1 MQKTFFTAVL
11 TAVMAAMS
19 CTETSAQ
26 TLKASF
32 TDVGNDTI
40 LVSVM
45 GADPKT
51 GSRRDTLLAKDGKFE
66 YSLKDNK
73 PARAQFYAI
82 QHLAPNKPEYKPFG
96 MVLVP
101 GEHAV
106 VSGTTDNFTI
116 TGSAFYTE
124 YGKAVAPL
132 NAFDR
137 ERAAVIAKYR
147 PQLSDEKADPA
158 IVEKLRAECAQLV
171 SAISEK
177 RKAATIDYIKAHP
190 SSDVSVALVTDMGL
204 NSIEEGVKLLTD
216 AARQSSIAPLYKNVL
231 EEIKAYREKKAK
243 GMALEGKPA
252 PSFTLND
259 INGKPLKLESLRGK
273 YVVLDFWGSWCGWC
287 IKGIPEMKK
296 YYDKYKD
303 KMEILGIDCNDTE
316 AKWKAAVAK
325 HELAWKHVRNAGQ
338 TDVTKLYYI
347 QGYPTK
353 IIVAPD
359 GVVKKVAVGE
369 DPEFYKYLDS
379 LFK

>member
-1 MQKTFFTAVL
+1 M
-11 TAVMAAMS
+11 
-19 CTETSAQ
+19 
-26 TLKASF
+26 
-32 TDVGNDTI
+32 
-40 LVSVM
+40 
-45 GADPKT
+45 
-51 GSRRDTLLAKDGKFE
+51 
-66 YSLKDNK
+66 
-73 PARAQFYAI
+73 
-82 QHLAPNKPEYKPFG
+82 
-96 MVLVP
+96 
-101 GEHAV
+101 
-106 VSGTTDNFTI
+106 
-116 TGSAFYTE
+116 
-124 YGKAVAPL
+124 
-132 NAFDR
+132 
-137 ERAAVIAKYR
+137 IAKYR

-177 RKAATIDYIKAHP
+177 RKAAMIDYIKAHP

-243 GMALEGKPA
+243 GMAMEGKPA

>member
-1 MQKTFFTAVL
+1 MQKTFFTAML

-190 SSDVSVALVTDMGL
+190 SSDVSVALVTDLGL

-243 GMALEGKPA
+243 GMAMEGKPA

-325 HELAWKHVRNAGQ
+325 HELAWKHVRNTGQ